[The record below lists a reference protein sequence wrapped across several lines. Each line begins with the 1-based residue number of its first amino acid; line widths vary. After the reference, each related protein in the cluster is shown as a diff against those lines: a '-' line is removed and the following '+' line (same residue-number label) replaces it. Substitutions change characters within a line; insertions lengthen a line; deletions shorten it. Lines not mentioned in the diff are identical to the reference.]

1 MALPK
6 LQTPEYRLTLPS
18 TQEEIKFRPFLVKEQ
33 KILMIA
39 QESGE
44 ESQIADAMGSL
55 VSGCTFGIVD
65 ANVHPMYDIE
75 YVFLQLRAKSVGEKI
90 KLKLLCPDDQE
101 TYAEVE
107 IDIEDIGVQMSV
119 EHSLVVDLTDTIK
132 INLRHPYLK
141 DIEGMGTDIDMNDFE
156 KMLHL
161 IYACIVSV
169 EHGDETTQRIDMTTG
184 EITEFIESFNT
195 EQLEKVMKFFESMPK
210 LRHVVDVVNPKT
222 KVKGEVLLEGLESF
236 LE

>member
-44 ESQIADAMGSL
+44 EKQIADAMGIL

-65 ANVHPMYDIE
+65 ANVNPMFDIE
-75 YVFLQLRAKSVGEKI
+75 YVFLQLRAKSVGAKI
-90 KLKLLCPDDQE
+90 ELKLLCPDDQE
-101 TYAEVE
+101 TYVETE

-119 EHSLVVDLTDTIK
+119 EHSTAVDLTDDIK
-132 INLRHPYLK
+132 INFRYPRLS
-141 DIEGMGTDIDMNDFE
+141 DISGMSNNIGDFE
-156 KMLHL
+156 KTITL
-161 IYACIVSV
+161 IQECIDTVSLG
-169 EHGDETTQRIDMTTG
+169 EETTNKVDMTKS
-184 EITEFIESFNT
+184 EITEFIESFSG

-210 LRHVVDVVNPKT
+210 LRHVVDVTNPKT
-222 KVKGEVLLEGLESF
+222 KVKGEVLLEGIESF
-236 LE
+236 LV

>member
-44 ESQIADAMGSL
+44 EKQITDAMGRL
-55 VSGCTFGIVD
+55 VSGCTFGTVD
-65 ANVHPMYDIE
+65 ANVNPMFDIE
-75 YVFLQLRAKSVGEKI
+75 YVFLRLRAKSVGAKI
-90 KLKLLCPDDQE
+90 ELKLLCPDDQE
-101 TYAEVE
+101 TYVETE

-119 EHSLVVDLTDTIK
+119 EHSTAVDLTDDIK
-132 INLRHPYLK
+132 INFRYPRLS
-141 DIEGMGTDIDMNDFE
+141 DISGMSNNIGDFE
-156 KMLHL
+156 KTITL
-161 IYACIVSV
+161 IQECIDTVSLG
-169 EHGDETTQRIDMTTG
+169 EETTNKVDMTKS
-184 EITEFIESFNT
+184 EITEFIESFSG

-210 LRHVVDVVNPKT
+210 LRHVVDVTNPKT
-222 KVKGEVLLEGLESF
+222 KVKGEVLLEGIESF
-236 LE
+236 LV

>member
-44 ESQIADAMGSL
+44 DRQIANAMGEL
-55 VSGCTFGIVD
+55 VSGCTFGNVD
-65 ANVHPMYDIE
+65 ANVNPMYDIE
-75 YVFLQLRAKSVGEKI
+75 YVFIQIRAKSAGEKV
-90 KLKLLCPDDQE
+90 KLNLLCPDDQE
-101 TYAEVE
+101 TYVEVE
-107 IDIEDIGVQMSV
+107 INLEDIVVQMSV
-119 EHSLVVDLTDTIK
+119 EHSPVVDLTDDIK
-132 INLRHPYLK
+132 INFRYPLLK
-141 DIEGMGTDIDMNDFE
+141 DIESMGTDISDFE

-161 IYACIVSV
+161 IYVCIVSV
-169 EHGDETTQRIDMTTG
+169 DHGDETTQRIDMTTG
-184 EITEFIESFNT
+184 EIAEFIESFNT
-195 EQLEKVMKFFESMPK
+195 EQLEKVVKFFESMPK
-210 LRHVVDVVNPKT
+210 IRHVVDVVNPKT
-222 KVKGEVLLEGLESF
+222 KVKSEVLLEGLESF

>member
-33 KILMIA
+33 KILMMA

-44 ESQIADAMGSL
+44 EKQIADAMSRL
-55 VSGCTFGIVD
+55 VSGCTFGTVD
-65 ANVHPMYDIE
+65 ANVNPMFDIE
-75 YVFLQLRAKSVGEKI
+75 YVFLQLRTKSVGAKV
-90 KLKLLCPDDQE
+90 KLKILCPDDKE

-107 IDIEDIGVQMSV
+107 INLEDIGVQMSV
-119 EHSLVVDLTDTIK
+119 EHSTAVDLTDTIK
-132 INLRHPYLK
+132 INFRYPLLK
-141 DIEGMGTDIDMNDFE
+141 DIEGLGSDISDFE

-161 IYACIVSV
+161 IYGCIVSV
-169 EHGDETTQRIDMTTG
+169 ESGDETTQRIDMTKE
-184 EITEFIESFNT
+184 EIDDFIESFNT
-195 EQLEKVMKFFESMPK
+195 EQLQAIMKFFESMPK
-210 LRHVVDVVNPKT
+210 VRHVVDVTNPKT

-236 LE
+236 LG

>member
-6 LQTPEYRLTLPS
+6 LHTPEYKLTLPS

-44 ESQIADAMGSL
+44 ERQIADAMGSL

-75 YVFLQLRAKSVGEKI
+75 YVFLQLRAKSAGEKV

-101 TYAEVE
+101 TYVEVE
-107 IDIEDIGVQMSV
+107 INIGDVDVQMSV
-119 EHSLVVDLTDTIK
+119 EHSPVVDLTDDIK
-132 INLRHPYLK
+132 INFRYPFLK
-141 DIEGMGTDIDMNDFE
+141 DIEGLGADTNDFE
-156 KMLHL
+156 KILHM
-161 IYACIVSV
+161 IYVCIVSV
-169 EHGDETTQRIDMTTG
+169 DHGDETTQRIDMTTE

-210 LRHVVDVVNPKT
+210 VRHVIDVVNPKT

>member
-6 LQTPEYRLTLPS
+6 LKTPEYILTLPS

-39 QESGE
+39 QESGDE
-44 ESQIADAMGSL
+44 RQIADAMTKL
-55 VSGCTFGIVD
+55 VSGCTFDVVD
-65 ANVHPMYDIE
+65 ANVNPMYDIE
-75 YVFLQLRAKSVGEKI
+75 YVFLQLRAKSVGSKV
-90 KLKLLCPDDQE
+90 KLKLLCPDDKE

-107 IDIEDIGVQMSV
+107 INLEDIGVQMSV
-119 EHSLVVDLTDTIK
+119 EHSTVIDLTDDIK
-132 INLRHPYLK
+132 INFRYPLLK
-141 DIEGMGTDIDMNDFE
+141 DIEGMGTNFNDFE

-161 IYACIVSV
+161 IYVCIVSV
-169 EHGDETTQRIDMTTG
+169 DHGDETTQRIDMTTG

-222 KVKGEVLLEGLESF
+222 KVKSEVLLEGLESF
-236 LE
+236 LG